1 MPDGQLAIPLLDSIP
16 PIQGPRG
23 RPRFRPGAYQG
34 DHGYGWAENIAD
46 TRSRGVRSALA
57 KPQDH
62 AHGRGLGKTRWVVE
76 GSLSWFNNYRRLRLC
91 YERMG
96 IHFQAFHE
104 LAAALNRKLLTAP
117 S

>member
-1 MPDGQLAIPLLDSIP
+1 
-16 PIQGPRG
+16 
-23 RPRFRPGAYQG
+23 
-34 DHGYGWAENIAD
+34 
-46 TRSRGVRSALA
+46 
-57 KPQDH
+57 
-62 AHGRGLGKTRWVVE
+62 LGKTRWVVE